1 MVQIL
6 IGVVL
11 DLPKS
16 KPPKE
21 ESSELLIIKFLGYG
35 FFASL
40 GISGVLAV
48 MNSEQL
54 SIFTH
59 LTIGLAGAL
68 IGIIKSR
75 YNPPK

>member
-6 IGVVL
+6 IGAVL

-16 KPPKE
+16 KPPKG

-40 GISGVLAV
+40 GISAILAV
-48 MNSEQL
+48 INSEQL

-68 IGIIKSR
+68 IGIIKS
-75 YNPPK
+75 KI

>member
-1 MVQIL
+1 M

-16 KPPKE
+16 KPPIG

-35 FFASL
+35 FLATL
-40 GISGVLAV
+40 VISGILAGI
-48 MNSEQL
+48 NSEQL

-59 LTIGLAGAL
+59 LAMGLGGAL
-68 IGIIKSR
+68 VGIIKSR